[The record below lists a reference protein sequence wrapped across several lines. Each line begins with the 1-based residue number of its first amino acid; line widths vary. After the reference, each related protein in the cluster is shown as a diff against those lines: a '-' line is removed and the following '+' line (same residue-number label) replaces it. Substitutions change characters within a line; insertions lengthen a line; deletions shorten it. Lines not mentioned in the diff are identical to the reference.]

1 MHRNPDIHQNSP
13 KNVKKSAAFCGR
25 EALTWV
31 PLWCASNCCLTQLCA
46 RKSSERRPRRRQKHA
61 QLSGRGL
68 EWADTSSLGKWQEL
82 GWAKARMQGKDCQ
95 IYKSKARTESEA
107 ERRPALQTRSR
118 MGRILSS
125 PAGQSKAA
133 DEEKHWN
140 PPLPPFDSILTNI
153 LHRSLALQAMAG
165 DGMGKSWNAGST
177 ITCPRDKV

>member
-1 MHRNPDIHQNSP
+1 M
-13 KNVKKSAAFCGR
+13 
-25 EALTWV
+25 

-107 ERRPALQTRSR
+107 ERRPALQRRSR
-118 MGRILSS
+118 MGRYQLCS
-125 PAGQSKAA
+125 ALRANGRTKA
-133 DEEKHWN
+133 DEVQNGQNAQLSGQMANRQSEARQVVGKEHAQLSAELQN
-140 PPLPPFDSILTNI
+140 INKTNHGKNTKI
-153 LHRSLALQAMAG
+153 RLNLHL
-165 DGMGKSWNAGST
+165 
-177 ITCPRDKV
+177 IHF